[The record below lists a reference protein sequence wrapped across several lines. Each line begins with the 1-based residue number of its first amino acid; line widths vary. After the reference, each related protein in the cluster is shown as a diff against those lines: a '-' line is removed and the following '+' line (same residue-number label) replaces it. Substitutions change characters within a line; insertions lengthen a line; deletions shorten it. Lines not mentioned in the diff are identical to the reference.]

1 MPSETD
7 CLNDALGQI
16 GAARINAIDDGSP
29 NANHCQTF
37 YPSLR
42 DSLLRSHHWNFA
54 MQREALAQD
63 AEAPAFEF
71 AFSYTLPA
79 NLLKITEYNGAAPDT
94 STLALFEGI
103 RLARS
108 RYKIEGRKLLTND
121 GEVKIVFIARITDP
135 NVWDGMFY
143 QCVATSLAS
152 KLASAIPKDAKKAKE
167 KLEEALLLWDQ
178 ATAVDGQEGT
188 VTPIRSDSLLWGR

>member
-16 GAARINAIDDGSP
+16 GSARITAIDDGSV

-42 DSLLRSHHWNFA
+42 DASLRSHRWNFA
-54 MQREALAQD
+54 DRRAELAQD
-63 AEAPAFEF
+63 AATPAFEF
-71 AFSYTLPA
+71 SFQYTLPA
-79 NLLKITEYNGAAPDT
+79 DHLATREYNGTSLDT
-94 STLALFEGI
+94 SNLTSLEAILAL
-103 RLARS
+103 RS

-121 GEVKIVFIARITDP
+121 GEVKIVYTARITDP

-143 QCVATSLAS
+143 QYMATALAS
-152 KLASAIPKDAKKAKE
+152 KLASAITKDEKKSKS
-167 KLEEALLLWDQ
+167 KLEEAMLLWDQ

-188 VTPIRSDSLLWGR
+188 VTPIRSTELLWGR